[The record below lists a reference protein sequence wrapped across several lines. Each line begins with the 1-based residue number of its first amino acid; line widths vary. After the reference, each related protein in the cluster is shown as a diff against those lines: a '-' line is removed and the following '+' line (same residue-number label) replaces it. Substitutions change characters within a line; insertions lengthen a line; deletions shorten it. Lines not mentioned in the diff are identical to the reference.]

1 MSCCS
6 NPTDLGCFDSCQTVT
21 ISALTGYVAND
32 IYISYAFNGAF
43 RKQLVTE
50 VTNTGQPIIDLST
63 FNEDYFYTFEL
74 INRISGVSLG
84 CYKIKIFPCAG
95 QLIDIESC
103 VSSDCPNGREI
114 SYLSVIEEINCRVD
128 GVNFYVDLTSATFID
143 LESQIAPTAAYSV
156 QWGDGSPLEAFGFVT
171 ELSHDVSSLADGVYY
186 GFVYEAYSTA
196 YSMFWYEVASGV
208 VVDYQKNRTVEIAV
222 ALTCDLYPDY
232 TNDVDDTAE
241 ITSGYII
248 NKSDISIYGIEVNAE
263 TYGGAVILYNETGQ
277 LLSSLQNVGSQVISR
292 YQLSTGVFI
301 NNFSIL
307 RTRCIS

>member
-21 ISALTGYVAND
+21 ISSLTGYVAND

-43 RKQLVTE
+43 RKQLVTD

-143 LESQIAPTAAYSV
+143 LESQIAPSAAYSV

-196 YSMFWYEVASGV
+196 YSSFWYEVASGL

-263 TYGGAVILYNETGQ
+263 TYAGAVILYNETGQ